1 MAGEAEASG
10 GDEVVSIQLVAG
22 CIIVVVVF
30 VAIMERI
37 VEHLLHLAK
46 RNKKYKEMLV
56 KTIGGNTHTVR
67 RSHLLLTYTPV
78 ELMVVGLI
86 YLLVKFVLYVGGLSS
101 LHYHA
106 IDAADI
112 LVFLVVIFLVLQ
124 AVVIFVVLT
133 YTNDLTD
140 LVDLY
145 SMSELVSL
153 ADAEA
158 ARPLS
163 WLLLPKARRG
173 MQLKLLEALF
183 VKVYE
188 LPPLFSFPKYILEI
202 QEDQVV
208 QLVDLRISHWIILVG
223 LFLVFFTCTGEMQT
237 SHAPY
242 RVVDGSS
249 SSAVATRQDTRV
261 LVMGILAGSL
271 LCCMLLLMLALHRAR
286 LFLLRRAGQ
295 FLAIHQNSLGDF
307 TPLQSRDDEV
317 NEPQHLQLSVDAQ
330 IRQMRAV
337 RDIVR
342 SREPSKHRQI
352 FGAEL
357 LYRLYAMLWH
367 KPLAHPNALEARV
380 PGDMFYLPGFS
391 LPRAQFLTTLF
402 LLVNGL
408 FCAILCTS
416 VIPSIDSTT
425 NGVYV
430 AACCVPIGL
439 NMVVVAPNL
448 ISNFAIVLGVW
459 KIDGRVLA
467 KTIDHFVHVAKLK
480 HQLHQDI
487 HQTNMQDDDLG
498 RLMADNSDGYV
509 DMHTIH
515 ALAVSWGASLTRH
528 ELNTLLYMECHCS
541 RGRILVADVV
551 ALCQPPNGTV
561 SIRVDASIKE
571 SPRGH
576 AAYQRVAS
584 PH

>member
-37 VEHLLHLAK
+37 VEHFLHLAK

-56 KTIGGNTHTVR
+56 KTIG
-67 RSHLLLTYTPV
+67 

-124 AVVIFVVLT
+124 ALVIFVVLT

-145 SMSELVSL
+145 SMSEL
-153 ADAEA
+153 
-158 ARPLS
+158 
-163 WLLLPKARRG
+163 
-173 MQLKLLEALF
+173 LKLLEALF

-295 FLAIHQNSLGDF
+295 FLAIHQNSLGDI

-317 NEPQHLQLSVDAQ
+317 NEPQHLQLFVDAQ
-330 IRQMRAV
+330 IRQMRVV

-357 LYRLYAMLWH
+357 LYRLYAMLCH
-367 KPLAHPNALEARV
+367 KPPAHPNALEARV

-416 VIPSIDSTT
+416 VIPSIDSTN

-439 NMVVVAPNL
+439 NMVVVALNL

-467 KTIDHFVHVAKLK
+467 KTIDHFVYVAKLK

-487 HQTNMQDDDLG
+487 HQTNMQVDDLAASW
-498 RLMADNSDGYV
+498 L
-509 DMHTIH
+509 TIRTGMSTCTPFTPWRCH
-515 ALAVSWGASLTRH
+515 GARRSLVMSSTRCSTWNAIAAAGVFWSPMWSRCANHPMELCRFVLTRR
-528 ELNTLLYMECHCS
+528 S
-541 RGRILVADVV
+541 RNPHGATRHT
-551 ALCQPPNGTV
+551 NG
-561 SIRVDASIKE
+561 
-571 SPRGH
+571 
-576 AAYQRVAS
+576 
-584 PH
+584 

>member
-56 KTIGGNTHTVR
+56 KTIG
-67 RSHLLLTYTPV
+67 

-124 AVVIFVVLT
+124 ALVIFVVLT

-183 VKVYE
+183 AKVYE

-242 RVVDGSS
+242 RVVDDSS

-330 IRQMRAV
+330 IRQMRA
-337 RDIVR
+337 
-342 SREPSKHRQI
+342 
-352 FGAEL
+352 
-357 LYRLYAMLWH
+357 
-367 KPLAHPNALEARV
+367 
-380 PGDMFYLPGFS
+380 
-391 LPRAQFLTTLF
+391 
-402 LLVNGL
+402 
-408 FCAILCTS
+408 
-416 VIPSIDSTT
+416 
-425 NGVYV
+425 
-430 AACCVPIGL
+430 
-439 NMVVVAPNL
+439 
-448 ISNFAIVLGVW
+448 
-459 KIDGRVLA
+459 
-467 KTIDHFVHVAKLK
+467 
-480 HQLHQDI
+480 
-487 HQTNMQDDDLG
+487 
-498 RLMADNSDGYV
+498 
-509 DMHTIH
+509 
-515 ALAVSWGASLTRH
+515 
-528 ELNTLLYMECHCS
+528 
-541 RGRILVADVV
+541 
-551 ALCQPPNGTV
+551 
-561 SIRVDASIKE
+561 
-571 SPRGH
+571 
-576 AAYQRVAS
+576 
-584 PH
+584 